1 MLNVLSGKLNTIEGI
16 NKNTKWIQKKM
27 GSNFDRKVDESW
39 ISDGIIREELRDV
52 EGIVKFVILLRK
64 VRSIRFL

>member
-27 GSNFDRKVDESW
+27 VSNFDRKVDESW

-52 EGIVKFVILLRK
+52 GE
-64 VRSIRFL
+64 

>member
-39 ISDGIIREELRDV
+39 ISREELRDV
-52 EGIVKFVILLRK
+52 EG
-64 VRSIRFL
+64 